1 MALISSGFGIGVGLG
16 MAVEVSVGAE
26 VGAGVKD
33 WVGRAVGDERGAAG
47 LVPKQAERIT
57 AVIPKIT
64 KNLFLCMLLIITRF
78 PVFVSDCPAR
88 VMRRATTIE
97 KVYHADYHDS

>member
-33 WVGRAVGDERGAAG
+33 WVGRSVGDEGGGAG
-47 LVPKQAERIT
+47 FVPQQAERIT
-57 AVIPKIT
+57 DVIPKIT
-64 KNLFLCMLLIITRF
+64 INLFMFMFLVLMRF
-78 PVFVSDCPAR
+78 PVFVGDCPATR
-88 VMRRATTIE
+88 SAARNDDTKSI
-97 KVYHADYHDS
+97 SCGLP